1 MSIKATA
8 LDDYELGNIRKDT
21 EIVETNIQRG
31 PDSAEADIEAIE
43 PNLSNSLGMVPAVSI
58 PVEVP
63 LEERKAQLRTE
74 LRCFAT
80 LLLLIFV
87 EGWNDGTPGM
97 CC

>member
-21 EIVETNIQRG
+21 EIVETNIQQG

-43 PNLSNSLGMVPAVSI
+43 PNLSNSLGTVPAVSI

-63 LEERKAQLRTE
+63 GKLNSGLNFDALP
-74 LRCFAT
+74 LYCS
-80 LLLLIFV
+80 
-87 EGWNDGTPGM
+87 
-97 CC
+97 